1 VRKFNAFVQINPLL
15 VYTGIGFA
23 VLSIL
28 LILFIPFNEI
38 EVLGINSL
46 IKPLKFSLSIWLY
59 CWTMALLLSFFV
71 DKSLVRRI
79 AIIAVIVMVFEQL
92 VITAQAFRGELS
104 HFNETDTLG
113 IVLFSLMGLM
123 ITWNTLEVLRGAL
136 KFRKQIDEIDPA
148 LKAGIYWGL
157 MIFVVGSFI
166 GGYMGY
172 LRSHQIGGPMG
183 EAGLAL
189 VNWSVNYGDVRVSH
203 FIGLHALQLIPLF
216 AYLASKKIQD
226 QKKSKQ
232 LVLAFSLI
240 YILVVVIT
248 LLQAILGKPLISLG

>member
-1 VRKFNAFVQINPLL
+1 MRKFNAFAQINPLL

-23 VLSIL
+23 ALSML
-28 LILFIPFNEI
+28 LILLIPFNEI

-79 AIIAVIVMVFEQL
+79 AIIGVIVMVFEQL
-92 VITAQAFRGELS
+92 VITSQAFRGELS
-104 HFNETDTLG
+104 HFNETDPTG

-123 ITWNTLEVLRGAL
+123 ITWNTLEVLRGVL
-136 KFRKQIDEIDPA
+136 KFRKQEDQIHPA

-157 MIFVVGSFI
+157 MIFVVGGFI

-183 EAGLAL
+183 EEGLAL
-189 VNWSVNYGDVRVSH
+189 LNWSVNYGDVRVSH
-203 FIGLHALQLIPLF
+203 FIGLHALQIIPLCAF
-216 AYLASKKIQD
+216 AISKSSFSKHKSVVSVKIFAVIYLA
-226 QKKSKQ
+226 
-232 LVLAFSLI
+232 LVLA
-240 YILVVVIT
+240 T
-248 LLQAILGKPLISLG
+248 LTQAILGASIVSWI